1 MSNTEDTVQSMIS
14 AALHADAPADIIAE
28 IEAALGSEDRW
39 VLNACILSIGHMARR
54 FKTYPAD
61 LKARVWL
68 AARTSAHAD
77 VLAGTLG
84 DAESD
89 IATFKAEAV

>member
-1 MSNTEDTVQSMIS
+1 MSNTEDTVQSMIG

-61 LKARVWL
+61 LKARPPFPEAASAPCLHGEL
-68 AARTSAHAD
+68 AQRPPERK
-77 VLAGTLG
+77 TLQG
-84 DAESD
+84 
-89 IATFKAEAV
+89 